1 MQASRDIGRLVD
13 IMRALR
19 TPHTGCPWD
28 LEQSFD
34 SIVPYTVE
42 ETFEVV
48 DAIERR
54 DAEDLCEELGDLLLQ
69 VVYYCQ
75 LAEEE
80 GLFTLGDVVEGITG
94 KMIRRHPHVFAGDAA
109 QASEDLPPADAAPT
123 AQERGAA
130 WEELK
135 RREKPERTGP
145 FDGIPPSLPAL
156 ARAEK
161 ILGRAAKAGLD
172 LPPVADPPGPDA
184 GAAGTEEALGEA
196 LLGLVVRARQLG
208 VDPEAALRAAVR
220 RYVRR
225 VG

>member
-1 MQASRDIGRLVD
+1 MRRL
-13 IMRALR
+13 RSER
-19 TPHTGCPWD
+19 GCPWD
-28 LEQSFD
+28 AAQTHASLAK
-34 SIVPYTVE
+34 YLLE
-42 ETFEVV
+42 ETHEVIEAIESPERTGV
-48 DAIERR
+48 DAALLR
-54 DAEDLCEELGDLLLQ
+54 EELGDVLLQ
-69 VVYYCQ
+69 VVFHARIAQ
-75 LAEEE
+75 ETPAEAFDAAGVVA
-80 GLFTLGDVVEGITG
+80 GLNA
-94 KMIRRHPHVFAGDAA
+94 KMIRRHPHVFAGNA
-109 QASEDLPPADAAPT
+109 QGPEDLPPADAAPT

-161 ILGRAAKAGLD
+161 TLGRAAKVGLD
-172 LPPVADPPGPDA
+172 LPPITDPPGPDA
-184 GAAGTEEALGEA
+184 GAADAQEALGEA
-196 LLGLVVRARQLG
+196 LLGLAVRARQLG